1 MRRRVRGPWLQIG
14 GCAVALGFIA
24 AMGALGSR
32 GVAGGRAAAPAGAAG
47 SLAQSASTGASATPT
62 SDPREV
68 ALVAAAKAYVNAYNR
83 AFVTGSAAEL
93 RSLTVDGTEAAGAAG
108 DAAVVVRTN
117 HATFVATAIGYSK
130 ITVALLTDTARVE
143 VTSVVTGHPASW
155 PELTASGPDRTLNA
169 NSQILDLELQ
179 GGQWLIAD
187 IH

>member
-1 MRRRVRGPWLQIG
+1 VRRRVRGPWLQIG
-14 GCAVALGFIA
+14 GCVVALGFIA
-24 AMGALGSR
+24 AMGALGGR
-32 GVAGGRAAAPAGAAG
+32 GAAGGSAGAPAAAAAPAVP
-47 SLAQSASTGASATPT
+47 SASATPT

-93 RSLTVDGTEAAGAAG
+93 RSLMVDGTEAAGAAG

-117 HATFVATAIGYSK
+117 HATFVATAISYAK
-130 ITVALLTDTARVE
+130 ITGAVLTNTARGQ
-143 VTSVVTGHPASW
+143 VTSVVTGHPATW
-155 PELTASGPDRTLNA
+155 PELTISGPDRTLNA